1 MALATAQ
8 FGAPGL
14 YSDWGIIGLAQS
26 TNMLETRVWLH
37 PTPAPRE
44 GFRHHELSMAAS
56 RALARTLA
64 LERAALCF
72 SASERSS
79 GMLPK
84 ATETIHRIV
93 SAPRT
98 NVIEN

>member
-1 MALATAQ
+1 VALATAQ

-44 GFRHHELSMAAS
+44 ESLQTKLQTNHAAQDGIRDHRPAPS
-56 RALARTLA
+56 RQ
-64 LERAALCF
+64 
-72 SASERSS
+72 
-79 GMLPK
+79 
-84 ATETIHRIV
+84 
-93 SAPRT
+93 
-98 NVIEN
+98 NW